1 MNTKLPNKL
10 DGTEKTFSAISAYVS
25 ASRSIFNS
33 KSLQSMI
40 QATCIGI
47 TKQPPYVLACVGL
60 IQEGKKLINIIDY
73 QGQAKNYAKDLVLSW
88 DEHETS
94 GQGPS
99 GVAIREG
106 RSIAIQDMEQAHQF
120 TPWVGK
126 ARENGLRSSLS
137 IPLFDNGTLIG
148 IFIIYSSELNTFN
161 SEVVKLFEMLGE
173 DITYGISV
181 IRKIDNFNKML

>member
-1 MNTKLPNKL
+1 
-10 DGTEKTFSAISAYVS
+10 
-25 ASRSIFNS
+25 
-33 KSLQSMI
+33 MI

-60 IQEGKKLINIIDY
+60 IQEGKKFINIIDY

-181 IRKIDNFNKML
+181 IRKIDNFFY